1 MNDHARVDRLHDW
14 FALQLE
20 LAEVLA
26 AKSGM
31 PLEGAITF
39 YTNLC
44 RRFGFDRPVRGVEGA
59 PQWTAFVGRLVTLQT
74 IAERIALTTEFALE
88 RMPHWPTTTGRFGCF
103 DFDPPRDGAVRIHF
117 FPNDTEDGSG
127 PLRRQKYAKRVDEL
141 ATMFAFLERNHPDT
155 RYVVGGS
162 WLYNIEAYR
171 RLFPPAYIAST
182 KVHDAPRDLAGGS
195 WWGQFID
202 HAGNVRADQAFVF
215 RERLRTLDPAALW
228 ELFPMPAMTAR
239 AAVDVFYRYYA
250 ELAAGT
256 RS

>member
-1 MNDHARVDRLHDW
+1 LNDRVRVDRLHDW

-26 AKSGM
+26 AKSGV
-31 PLEGAITF
+31 PLEAAFTF

-44 RRFGFDRPVRGVEGA
+44 RRFGFDRPAPGVECA
-59 PQWTAFVGRLVTLQT
+59 PQWTAFVRRLVTLQT
-74 IAERIALTTEFALE
+74 TAERVALTADFAHE
-88 RMPHWPTTTGRFGCF
+88 RLPHWPTTAGRFGCF
-103 DFDPPRDGAVRIHF
+103 NFDPPRDGAVRIHF
-117 FPNDTEDGSG
+117 FPNDTEGGSG
-127 PLRRQKYAKRVDEL
+127 PLRRKKCAKRVDEL
-141 ATMFAFLERNHPDT
+141 ATMFAFLRRNHPDA
-155 RYVVGGS
+155 RYVVGNS

-171 RLFPPAYIAST
+171 RLFPPEYIASV
-182 KVHDAPRDLAGGS
+182 KLHDAPRDLAGGS

-202 HAGNVRADQAFVF
+202 HAGNVRADRARIF

-228 ELFPMPAMTAR
+228 KLFPMPAMSAR

-250 ELAAGT
+250 ALGAGT